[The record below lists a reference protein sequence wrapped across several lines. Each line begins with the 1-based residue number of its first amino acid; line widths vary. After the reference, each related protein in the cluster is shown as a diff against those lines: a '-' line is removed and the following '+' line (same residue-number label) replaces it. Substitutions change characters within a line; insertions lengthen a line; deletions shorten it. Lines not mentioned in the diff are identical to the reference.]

1 MTKVCIYRPTKT
13 AMQSGRAQTRD
24 WVLEFDAAA
33 PKEKEPLMGWTSC
46 RDTRTQ
52 VALRFQTKEAA
63 VRYAERRNFAYQLVE
78 PKTQRPR
85 PKSYAANFK

>member
-63 VRYAERRNFAYQLVE
+63 GGGIILLSRKLFHYIRAGIAQLG
-78 PKTQRPR
+78 R
-85 PKSYAANFK
+85 